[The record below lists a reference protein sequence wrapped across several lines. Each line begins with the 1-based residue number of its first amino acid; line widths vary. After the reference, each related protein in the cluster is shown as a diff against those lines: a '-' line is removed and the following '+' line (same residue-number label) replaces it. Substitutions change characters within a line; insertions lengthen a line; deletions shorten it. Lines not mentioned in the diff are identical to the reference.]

1 MTPRARRG
9 MTLMELVVGIT
20 ITGIMAAAGAGAFS
34 SIIDHRKVIREATV
48 STERAA
54 ALRDQIRI
62 WIASGTIQIQQGGGP
77 RGLRPAQS
85 TFLSLTPGTSV
96 SGRTTY
102 GSATATPTSAVA
114 SGDEFIFTTT
124 AENPS
129 LLPNVRIR
137 MYIDADPNTPE
148 TGLTMEYQPNIQQ
161 PIVRR
166 QLDSAIGVMKVELLD
181 RRTGRWF
188 PGSEGATISPRA
200 ARLTL
205 LPGEHMTIPPMLSVP
220 MIFVF
225 GGARDAINLDLQLGR

>member
-1 MTPRARRG
+1 
-9 MTLMELVVGIT
+9 
-20 ITGIMAAAGAGAFS
+20 
-34 SIIDHRKVIREATV
+34 VIREATRA
-48 STERAA
+48 TERAA
-54 ALRDQIRI
+54 ALRDQIHT

-85 TFLSLTPGTSV
+85 TFLGFTPGTSM
-96 SGRTTY
+96 SSSTRFGN
-102 GSATATPTSAVA
+102 ATAAPTSAI
-114 SGDEFIFTTT
+114 SSSDEFIFNTT

-129 LLPNVRIR
+129 LLSNVRIR

-148 TGLTMEYQPNIQQ
+148 TGLSMEYQPNIQQ

-200 ARLTL
+200 VRLTL

-220 MIFVF
+220 MIFVV
-225 GGARDAINLDLQLGR
+225 GGGRDVVNINLQPPR